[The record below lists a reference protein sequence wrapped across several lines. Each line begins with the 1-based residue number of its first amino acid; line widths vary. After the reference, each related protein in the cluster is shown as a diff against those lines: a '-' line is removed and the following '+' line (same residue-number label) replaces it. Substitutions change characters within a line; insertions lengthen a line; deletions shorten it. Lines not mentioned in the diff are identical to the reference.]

1 MIQSK
6 KMLFGGRFTKVF
18 CMPPHTGME
27 LYFRQ
32 GDKLPFFNGPI
43 FFSLRKPNL
52 FKSTVTV
59 NPLNVQGFLVYQEAS
74 N

>member
-43 FFSLRKPNL
+43 FFSLRENL
-52 FKSTVTV
+52 ISLKA
-59 NPLNVQGFLVYQEAS
+59 Q
-74 N
+74 